1 MPFDLPHAEPVID
14 DTRTAPASRH
24 PDFVQ
29 RLRSAVQ
36 VADPAKRRRRQFA
49 ILGAVVAIGAVGW
62 AGDRLLLGG
71 SSVSTDN
78 AYVGAETA
86 VVTPQVAAAVTQVPV
101 HETQQVRAGQ
111 VLVVL
116 DDSDARVAVARA
128 QAQLGQAERKVRGY
142 FANEQAL
149 GGQIAARN
157 ADIGRADAQA
167 ASAQADLDRAKVEL
181 GRRQAMASTGA
192 VSGDELTAAQNSF
205 ATARAALD
213 AARAGQAQ
221 AAAQRTAAAGTLSAN
236 TALIDGATVESNPE
250 VAAARAELAR
260 AQLDLDRT
268 VIRAPVDGVIAR
280 KQVEVG
286 QRVPVGASLM
296 SVVPVGTAYVDANF
310 KEVQLTKVRPGQ
322 PVVLTSDLYGS
333 GVKFHGRVTGL
344 AGGTGSAFALLPAQN
359 ATGNWIKIVQRLPVR
374 VTLDPAEL
382 QRHPLR
388 VGLSMSARI
397 DTSKA
402 S

>member
-1 MPFDLPHAEPVID
+1 MPFDHADFDEPKAAAIH
-14 DTRTAPASRH
+14 TPAA
-24 PDFVQ
+24 
-29 RLRSAVQ
+29 LRRFAEGLRPS
-36 VADPAKRRRRQFA
+36 DPAQRRRVRLFTG
-49 ILGAVVAIGAVGW
+49 LGGALVAVAVVWGAGQ
-62 AGDRLLLGG
+62 LLLGG
-71 SSVSTDN
+71 SHVSTDN

-86 VVTPQVAAAVTQVPV
+86 VVTPQVAAAVVSVPV
-101 HETQQVRAGQ
+101 HETQQVKAGD
-111 VLVVL
+111 VLVRL
-116 DDSDARVAVARA
+116 DDSDARLAVARA
-128 QAQLGQAERKVRGY
+128 QAELGQAQRKVRGY

-149 GGQIAARN
+149 GGQIAARD
-157 ADIGRADAQA
+157 ADIGRADAQV
-167 ASAQADLDRAKVEL
+167 ASAEADLDRAKVEL
-181 GRRQAMASTGA
+181 GRRQAMAASGA

-213 AARAGQAQ
+213 AARAGKLQ

-236 TALIDGATVESNPE
+236 TALIDGGSVDANPE
-250 VAAARAELAR
+250 VAAARAQLAK
-260 AQLDLDRT
+260 AELDLSRT
-268 VIRAPVDGVIAR
+268 VIRAQVSGVVAR

-286 QRVPVGASLM
+286 QLVQVGAPLM
-296 SVVPVGTAYVDANF
+296 SVVPVGSAYVDANF
-310 KEVQLTKVRPGQ
+310 KEVQLKKVRAGQ

-374 VTLDPAEL
+374 VTLDPADLE
-382 QRHPLR
+382 RHPLR

-402 S
+402 G